1 MSKQVKDSE
10 RTSRPKTGSKGEQ
23 KRRRSLPRSRSV
35 TRKIDCRDGSECKD
49 LKTPG
54 GCNFRHSQEDVDAT
68 RRYRPCIHGMDCS
81 YVTENDD
88 ECPYNHGG
96 LQRGTVLPEPSAT
109 VEEVEE
115 DPDVVV
121 SSAGPKKA
129 KRKTNSVRS
138 APAST
143 SVASPVAA
151 SSSASASASC
161 VSEVQREIIKLDL
174 RLELL
179 ETQMEYFKTQME
191 EMRNSRDEL
200 VGKINNLVD

>member
-1 MSKQVKDSE
+1 MSKQFKDSE
-10 RTSRPKTGSKGEQ
+10 RTSRPKTGSSGDQ
-23 KRRRSLPRSRSV
+23 KRRRSIPRSLSV
-35 TRKIDCRDGSECKD
+35 TRKIDCRNGTECAD
-49 LKTPG
+49 LRTSGNCK
-54 GCNFRHSQEDVDAT
+54 FRHSPEDVDAT
-68 RRYRPCIHGMDCS
+68 RCYRPCAYGMDCV
-81 YVTENDD
+81 YITENDD
-88 ECPYNHGG
+88 SCPYNHGDE
-96 LQRGTVLPEPSAT
+96 QRPSSSTSPEPECAK
-109 VEEVEE
+109 VEEVT
-115 DPDVVV
+115 DAVV

-191 EMRNSRDEL
+191 EIRNLRNALFEKTNSLLD
-200 VGKINNLVD
+200 